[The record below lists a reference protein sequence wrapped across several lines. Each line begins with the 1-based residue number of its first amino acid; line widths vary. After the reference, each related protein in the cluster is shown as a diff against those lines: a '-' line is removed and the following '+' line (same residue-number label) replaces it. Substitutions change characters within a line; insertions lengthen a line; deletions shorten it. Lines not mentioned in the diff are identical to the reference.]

1 MIPSSIATS
10 TCIRKYLYLKYMKMN
25 TIILKRRVYEIMEA
39 TSSDDVPSEV
49 FQWSMI
55 TLILLNVVA
64 VTLESVEKFASRYAH
79 YFSAFEVFSIA
90 VFTLEYVLRLYSCT
104 ADRKYRNPLA
114 GRIRFLVT
122 PLTLVDLMAI
132 LPFYLPMIFPLDLR
146 FIRVLRLFR
155 VFRVFKM
162 GRYSESFKTFVNVLK
177 ARKEDLAITVF
188 SVLILLQI
196 ASSLMYYAEH
206 SAQPERFSSI
216 PAAMWWGV
224 TTLTTLGYGDI
235 YPVTIPGK
243 ILGAVIALL
252 GIGLFALPA
261 GILASGFA
269 EEIQKKHQSRRTCPY
284 CGREIE

>member
-1 MIPSSIATS
+1 MRPKS
-10 TCIRKYLYLKYMKMN
+10 
-25 TIILKRRVYEIMEA
+25 RVHEIMEMIP
-39 TSSDDVPSEV
+39 TEDVPSNI
-49 FQWSMI
+49 FHWFMI
-55 TLILLNVVA
+55 ILILLNVMA
-64 VTLESVEKFASRYAH
+64 VTLETVERFSYYTH

-90 VFTLEYVLRLYSCT
+90 VFTIEYLLRLWSCT
-104 ADRKYRNPLA
+104 ADKKFESPVV
-114 GRIRFLVT
+114 GRIRFMVT
-122 PLTLVDLMAI
+122 PLALIDLMAV

-146 FIRVLRLFR
+146 FIRVLRLFW

-162 GRYSESFKTFVNVLK
+162 GRYTESFKTFGNVLRAK
-177 ARKEDLAITVF
+177 KEDLAVTVF
-188 SVLILLQI
+188 SVLILLQV

-206 SAQPERFSSI
+206 SAQPARFSSI

-235 YPVTIPGK
+235 YPVTVLGK

-269 EEIQKKHQSRRTCPY
+269 EEIQKKRQTQRTCPH
-284 CGREIE
+284 CGKEIEPD